1 MAHWLVAD
9 VSLFDPTEKE
19 HLLKRG
25 EERRRQQAMAK
36 QTLAERAAPQS
47 IKSPRY
53 LLWDFRAAVSASL
66 LRVID
71 AKGRD

>member
-1 MAHWLVAD
+1 MAQWLVAD

-36 QTLAERAAPQS
+36 QTLAERFEA
-47 IKSPRY
+47 
-53 LLWDFRAAVSASL
+53 
-66 LRVID
+66 
-71 AKGRD
+71 GE